1 MFDFC
6 FFGIKYISVDQVAP
20 SNEQNQTSEPVVNKE
35 LDQSLVIP
43 EKASSF
49 KVHPERLCKD
59 QCFYCGGKFGLYDT
73 PCHIAQIKSV
83 ERQKKILDSESHN
96 CDETG
101 KKISNILC
109 VAGEEKL
116 TKDSCLCDAC
126 FRHVD
131 RRANCPSYKSK
142 RLAGPAFQGP
152 SSSNSAQ
159 QQQQNQ
165 NNFDRT
171 YGVCNVIDCDEN
183 AVHNIRKKW
192 FMKMKKTI
200 AKIFHVDMEIQPTNA
215 NVSICEEHFS
225 ALSHIMVC
233 AMCKRKLPRNHIF
246 YINQVSI
253 GGKYSFYG
261 L

>member
-1 MFDFC
+1 MNFDNWTQLN
-6 FFGIKYISVDQVAP
+6 ITIS
-20 SNEQNQTSEPVVNKE
+20 
-35 LDQSLVIP
+35 L
-43 EKASSF
+43 
-49 KVHPERLCKD
+49 
-59 QCFYCGGKFGLYDT
+59 
-73 PCHIAQIKSV
+73 
-83 ERQKKILDSESHN
+83 
-96 CDETG
+96 
-101 KKISNILC
+101 
-109 VAGEEKL
+109 GEEKL

-142 RLAGPAFQGP
+142 RL
-152 SSSNSAQ
+152 SAPPQ
-159 QQQQNQ
+159 LQNTNNNTQQNQ

-171 YGVCNVIDCDEN
+171 YGTCNVIDCNEN

-200 AKIFHVDMEIQPTNA
+200 SKIFHVDMDLQPTNA

-246 YINQVSI
+246 YISQVSF
-253 GGKYSFYG
+253 KSFVSYAVV
-261 L
+261 LTFSKS

>member
-6 FFGIKYISVDQVAP
+6 FFGIKYVSVDQVAP
-20 SNEQNQTSEPVVNKE
+20 SNEQNQTHEPVVNKE
-35 LDQSLVIP
+35 IDQSLVIP

-73 PCHIAQIKSV
+73 PCHIAQIKSD
-83 ERQKKILDSESHN
+83 ERQKKILESELQFEVNSIDSLR
-96 CDETG
+96 
-101 KKISNILC
+101 ILSL
-109 VAGEEKL
+109 AGEEKL

-142 RLAGPAFQGP
+142 RIVGPAFQGA
-152 SSSNSAQ
+152 SSSNSPQNQ
-159 QQQQNQ
+159 QQ

-171 YGVCNVIDCDEN
+171 YGICNVIECNEN

-200 AKIFHVDMEIQPTNA
+200 AKIFQIDMDIQPTNA

-225 ALSHIMVC
+225 ALSFIMVC

-246 YINQVSI
+246 YINQVRI
-253 GGKYSFYG
+253 
-261 L
+261 

>member
-6 FFGIKYISVDQVAP
+6 FFGIKFVSVDQVAP
-20 SNEQNQTSEPVVNKE
+20 SNDENKNSEPVVNKE
-35 LDQSLVIP
+35 LEQSLVIP

-73 PCHIAQIKSV
+73 PCHIAQIKST
-83 ERQKKILDSESHN
+83 ERQKKILESEF
-96 CDETG
+96 
-101 KKISNILC
+101 KKFDFFHLC
-109 VAGEEKL
+109 NLLTKANLLYSGEEKL

-131 RRANCPSYKSK
+131 RRANCPSYKSNK
-142 RLAGPAFQGP
+142 RLSAPQLQN
-152 SSSNSAQ
+152 SSSAQ
-159 QQQQNQ
+159 Q
-165 NNFDRT
+165 NNFERT
-171 YGVCNVIDCDEN
+171 YGICNVIDCEEN
-183 AVHNIRKKW
+183 AVHSIRKKW
-192 FMKMKKTI
+192 FVKMKKTI
-200 AKIFHVDMEIQPTNA
+200 AKIFHVDMDAQPTNA

-246 YINQVSI
+246 YISQV
-253 GGKYSFYG
+253 K
-261 L
+261 LENAM